1 MTSAALIYAHLAG
14 FLGYAAFALILGLRS
29 SRSWL
34 TAGFLLAAML
44 TALWLGSVVLVQA
57 GLLPEWAANFMAPLS
72 DGYWYAIVLIILRLI
87 GQNFTQWRILAATT
101 AALVLANAV
110 FAAGQLHVGPLLGVL
125 IDARAIGLI
134 QLCLGFILLE
144 NMLRNMDQDRFWS
157 AKHFGI
163 GLGAILSFQAVVLV
177 PELLTNTV
185 PVGMVIARPLVYL
198 LVIPLFVV
206 SAIRIPDLE
215 LRVHASRKVVFQ
227 TAALIAFGVVLQGTA
242 IASYYLRTSGGDNGT
257 VLAILFSFAS
267 AVGLVMVLASRTAR
281 SRLTTFISENFF
293 NYKYDYRL
301 EWQKFIEAVSEW
313 EDDNVPLGALRTLA
327 ELVDSPGGALW
338 VWRERWNRFMP
349 AASWSVDHELTPI
362 AAGDTCLQAF
372 GDESCAFLELAAL
385 GEKASSAV
393 WRERLPGA
401 WLAVPLRYRSHLAGF
416 ALINRP
422 RSERNLH
429 WEDRSLISLVAR
441 QLAAYLMHEET
452 AQALADARQLE
463 QFNKRFAFIL
473 HDTKNTVGQLKLL
486 ARNAEQF
493 GHDQEFREDM
503 VATLK
508 NSVEKLQGLLASLT
522 GSTPA
527 ATSVSAQAGKVDLAK
542 LAATF
547 VQEKHRLGLNLE
559 VDATEPAVAQLND
572 PNAFLGVLEHVVSN
586 ALEASPEDR
595 PVMIRAHKSGAAVS
609 LAIEDKGAGMSAQ
622 FIADELFRPLK
633 SKKKT
638 GFGIGTYQAREI
650 MRDIGGDIQVRS
662 KLGEGT
668 TVLLILPEYF
678 PEREVLSA

>member
-144 NMLRNMDQDRFWS
+144 NMLRNMDPDRFWS

-215 LRVHASRKVVFQ
+215 LRIHASRKVVFQ
-227 TAALIAFGVVLQGTA
+227 TAALIAIGVVLQGTA
-242 IASYYLRTSGGDNGT
+242 IASYYLRTRGGDNGT

-267 AVGLVMVLASRTAR
+267 AVGLVIVLASRAAR
-281 SRLTTFISENFF
+281 SRVTSFINENFF
-293 NYKYDYRL
+293 SYRFDYRL
-301 EWQKFIEAVSEW
+301 EWQKLIQTVSGW
-313 EDDNVPLGALRTLA
+313 QDDNVPLGVLRALA

-349 AASWSVDHELTPI
+349 VAHWSMDGELAPI
-362 AAGDTCLQAF
+362 AADDPRLRAF
-372 GDESCAFLELAAL
+372 GDESCTLLELTAADHDP
-385 GEKASSAV
+385 ASAA
-393 WRERLPGA
+393 WHERFPDV
-401 WLAVPLRYRSHLAGF
+401 WLALALRYRSQLAGI
-416 ALINRP
+416 ALIVPP
-422 RSERNLH
+422 RSERKLH
-429 WEDRSLISLVAR
+429 WEDRSLISLVAL
-441 QLAAYLMHEET
+441 QLAAYLVQQET

-473 HDTKNTVGQLKLL
+473 HDTKNTVGQLTLL

-493 GHDQEFREDM
+493 GHEQEFRKDM
-503 VATLK
+503 VATLT

-522 GSTPA
+522 GGTPA
-527 ATSVSAQAGKVDLAK
+527 ATPVSVQAGKVDVAK

-559 VDATEPAVAQLND
+559 VEATVPAVAQLND
-572 PNAFLGVLEHVVSN
+572 PNAFLGVLEHVVGN
-586 ALEASPEDR
+586 ALEASPQDS
-595 PVMIRAHKSGAAVS
+595 PVMIRAYKSGAAIS
-609 LAIEDKGAGMSAQ
+609 LEVEDKGAGMSAQ

-633 SKKKT
+633 SKKKA

-650 MRDIGGDIQVRS
+650 MRELGGDIQIRS

-668 TVLLILPEYF
+668 TVFLMLPEYVA
-678 PEREVLSA
+678 EREVISA